1 MVEKLKGTQHDVCRL
16 PWATSSHARHPR
28 ETAGRQVDIKSAQ
41 PVTRSAQ
48 GMTSKSMSTNS
59 SSVMST
65 SPEPIAM
72 TVQNSSKET
81 EPMADD
87 SAASQTATVTRMQ
100 SGRYWAVA
108 HRTLQS
114 SSQLYDSL
122 FTVDRTKALAALR
135 CSRHNCLA
143 RNVPPTQPNIKW

>member
-1 MVEKLKGTQHDVCRL
+1 
-16 PWATSSHARHPR
+16 
-28 ETAGRQVDIKSAQ
+28 
-41 PVTRSAQ
+41 
-48 GMTSKSMSTNS
+48 
-59 SSVMST
+59 
-65 SPEPIAM
+65 
-72 TVQNSSKET
+72 
-81 EPMADD
+81 MADD

-122 FTVDRTKALAALR
+122 LTVDRTKVLAALR

-143 RNVPPTQPNIKW
+143 DVPPMQPNIKW